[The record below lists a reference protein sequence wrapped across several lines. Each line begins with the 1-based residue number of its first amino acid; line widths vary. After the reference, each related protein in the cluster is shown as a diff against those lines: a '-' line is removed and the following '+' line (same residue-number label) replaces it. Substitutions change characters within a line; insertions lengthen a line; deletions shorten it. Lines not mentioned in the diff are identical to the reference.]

1 MGKAATIVKLL
12 KSSNDEDYRIGIEL
26 LKEEYYY
33 DYILDYMSEIVTTN
47 RNKSLNNKFW
57 YWNKIKLKSK
67 RQL

>member
-12 KSSNDEDYRIGIEL
+12 SSPLEDDYKLGTEL
-26 LKEEYYY
+26 LQNEYYFE
-33 DYILDYMSEIVTTN
+33 YILDYMSEIVISN
-47 RNKSLNNKFW
+47 RNKSLKNKFW